1 MTSITL
7 ASEDAVNDG
16 LDYILSLFAHQIQ
29 LWPRTISTKSTQA
42 RQVIVHN
49 REEALARFKQA
60 NFVDCRISAYPYWR
74 PALVSEFTGIKNAI
88 APNFIMIDLDASN
101 FDDDYDELARI
112 LRQILW
118 RIRDNLSGYK
128 PVVIWSGRGYHILIQ
143 LHSPIL
149 ETIKEFSNIDG
160 IATKFIRFAES
171 YLSNGK
177 SDRAHNNTVSIN
189 NCMLR
194 IPGSVNSK
202 NGATVTIVKKSK
214 SEPTNITLLIGSFY
228 AWLESEKIKAAN
240 SWINY
245 NKVSASLNA
254 SPVRH
259 YWIEKLLQTP
269 IPDYRRKCIWR
280 ILAPYL
286 INVRKLSPEQSFA
299 IISDWLDKCSQV
311 CRLYFNPKLKIN
323 QDLRSSIKTGF
334 YPPCLSKLYATDKE
348 LVELLQKNG
357 VFTK

>member
-1 MTSITL
+1 MTSTTL
-7 ASEDAVNDG
+7 ASEDAVNNG
-16 LDYILSLFAHQIQ
+16 LDYILSHFAYQIQ
-29 LWPRTISTKSTQA
+29 LWPRTVSTKSTEA

-49 REEALARFKQA
+49 REEALAHFKQA
-60 NFVDCRISAYPYWR
+60 NFADCRISAYHYWR
-74 PALVSEFTGIKNAI
+74 PTLASEFAGIKNAI

-101 FDDDYDELARI
+101 FDDDYDELAHI
-112 LRQILW
+112 LRQTLW

-128 PVVIWSGRGYHILIQ
+128 PVVIWSGRGYHILIRLQ
-143 LHSPIL
+143 APIL

-171 YLSNGK
+171 YLSDGK
-177 SDRAHNNTVSIN
+177 SDRAHNGTVSIN

-202 NGATVTIVKKSK
+202 NGAIVTIAKKSK
-214 SEPTNITLLIGSFY
+214 SDPANITLLIGSFF

-240 SWINY
+240 RWSNY
-245 NKVSASLNA
+245 NKVNVSHNA
-254 SPVRH
+254 SPVRY

-269 IPDYRRKCIWR
+269 IPDYRRRCIWK

-311 CRLYFNPKLKIN
+311 SRLYFNPKLKIN
-323 QDLRSSIKTGF
+323 EDLRSSIKTGF
-334 YPPCLSKLYATDKE
+334 YPPGLSKLYDTEKGLA
-348 LVELLQKNG
+348 ELLQEHG